1 MTIVI
6 EQGLILLALG
16 VYTLEYYT
24 AQKENRETFFT
35 IAFFAIAA
43 LILLVIV
50 LSVIRL
56 IMFYHFMDRN
66 SLSYDEDERVD
77 EEEGKF
83 LMTPKSKDMARNNN

>member
-24 AQKENRETFFT
+24 GQKDNRETVFT
-35 IAFFAIAA
+35 IAFFVIAA
-43 LILLVIV
+43 LIVVVIV

-56 IMFYHFMDRN
+56 VMFYHFMDRN
-66 SLSYDEDERVD
+66 GLSYDD
-77 EEEGKF
+77 
-83 LMTPKSKDMARNNN
+83 